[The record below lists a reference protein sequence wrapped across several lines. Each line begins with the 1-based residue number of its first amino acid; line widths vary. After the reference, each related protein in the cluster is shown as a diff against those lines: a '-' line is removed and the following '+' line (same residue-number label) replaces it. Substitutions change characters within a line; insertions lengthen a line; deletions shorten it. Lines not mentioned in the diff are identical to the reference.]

1 MTRLGR
7 PAAWAVAF
15 VLVALYPVVV
25 TNPAYMAIGV
35 WTLIYMA
42 CATSWNMFSGYTG
55 YIALGSAVSYGVGA
69 YTMALVSIHAHMSP
83 GAAMF
88 WLAPLGGLAAALVAI
103 PVGAIALR
111 VRRHTFVVITI
122 AIFFVFQL
130 TAINVGFTG
139 STSGLILPF
148 ISWNES
154 YYNVP
159 FFYVALA
166 IVVFATTLSVL
177 VRRSRFGLQML
188 AIRDDEDRAL
198 GLGVR
203 TTAVKL
209 TGFALAQFT
218 IGMCGA
224 LYAMFVGQIFP
235 QFVFDPLFDIS
246 IALMAFLGG
255 LGTVAGPLLGAL
267 ILESF
272 QQWLT
277 FSFSNNSLY
286 LILFG
291 ALFLLVILFM
301 PQGIVVF
308 VRDRVTR
315 RAERERS
322 AVAAA
327 ETSLAG
333 SGA

>member
-1 MTRLGR
+1 
-7 PAAWAVAF
+7 
-15 VLVALYPVVV
+15 
-25 TNPAYMAIGV
+25 
-35 WTLIYMA
+35 
-42 CATSWNMFSGYTG
+42 
-55 YIALGSAVSYGVGA
+55 
-69 YTMALVSIHAHMSP
+69 
-83 GAAMF
+83 
-88 WLAPLGGLAAALVAI
+88 
-103 PVGAIALR
+103 
-111 VRRHTFVVITI
+111 
-122 AIFFVFQL
+122 
-130 TAINVGFTG
+130 
-139 STSGLILPF
+139 PF
-148 ISWNES
+148 
-154 YYNVP
+154 Y
-159 FFYVALA
+159 YVALGLV
-166 IVVFATTLSVL
+166 IFATVLSAI

-198 GLGVR
+198 GLGVH

-218 IGMCGA
+218 IGMAGA

-235 QFVFDPLFDIS
+235 QFVFDPLFDVS

-255 LGTVAGPLLGAL
+255 LGTLFGPLLGAL

-277 FSFSNNSLY
+277 LSFSNSSLY

-315 RAERERS
+315 RSAREKA

-327 ETSLAG
+327 ETTLAG

>member
-1 MTRLGR
+1 MRLWSR
-7 PAAWAVAF
+7 VPWALG
-15 VLVALYPVVV
+15 LVALALFPVVV
-25 TNPAYMAIGV
+25 TNPAYTTIGV
-35 WTLIYMA
+35 FTLIYMA
-42 CATSWNMFSGYTG
+42 CASSWNMFSGYTG

-69 YTMALVSIHAHMSP
+69 YTMALVSIHANMAP

-88 WLAPLGGLAAALVAI
+88 WLAPLGGLIATVVALPI
-103 PVGAIALR
+103 GAIALR

-154 YYNVP
+154 YYNLP
-159 FFYVALA
+159 FYYVALGLV
-166 IVVFATTLSVL
+166 IFATALSAL

-209 TGFALAQFT
+209 TGFAFAQFT
-218 IGMCGA
+218 IGMAGA

-235 QFVFDPLFDIS
+235 QFVFDPLFDVS

-255 LGTVAGPLLGAL
+255 LGTLAGPLLGAL

-277 FSFSNNSLY
+277 LSFSNSSLY

-315 RAERERS
+315 RAAREKA

-327 ETSLAG
+327 ETTLAG
-333 SGA
+333 SRA

>member
-1 MTRLGR
+1 MRHWSR
-7 PAAWAVAF
+7 AAWA
-15 VLVALYPVVV
+15 LGLLALALFPVVV
-25 TNPAYMAIGV
+25 SNPAYVAIGV
-35 WTLIYMA
+35 FTLIYMA

-69 YTMALVSIHAHMSP
+69 YTMALVSIHANMAP

-88 WLAPLGGLAAALVAI
+88 WLAPLGGLVASI
-103 PVGAIALR
+103 VAVPIGAIALR

-159 FFYVALA
+159 FYYVALG
-166 IVVFATTLSVL
+166 IVLFATLLSAL

-209 TGFALAQFT
+209 TGFTLAQFT

-224 LYAMFVGQIFP
+224 IYAMFVGQIFP
-235 QFVFDPLFDIS
+235 QFVFDPLFDVS

-255 LGTVAGPLLGAL
+255 LGTLAGPLLGAL

-277 FSFSNNSLY
+277 LSFSNSSLY

-315 RAERERS
+315 RSEREKA
-322 AVAAA
+322 AVAAT
-327 ETSLAG
+327 ETTLAG
-333 SGA
+333 SRA

>member
-1 MTRLGR
+1 MRHWSR
-7 PAAWAVAF
+7 AAWALG
-15 VLVALYPVVV
+15 LVALALFPVVV
-25 TNPAYMAIGV
+25 TNPAYTTIGV
-35 WTLIYMA
+35 FTLIYMA

-69 YTMALVSIHAHMSP
+69 YTMALVSIHANMAP
-83 GAAMF
+83 GASMF
-88 WLAPLGGLAAALVAI
+88 WLAPLGGLLATLVALPI
-103 PVGAIALR
+103 GAIALR

-159 FFYVALA
+159 FYYVALGLV
-166 IVVFATTLSVL
+166 IFATVLSAI

-198 GLGVR
+198 GLGVH

-218 IGMCGA
+218 IGMAGA

-235 QFVFDPLFDIS
+235 QFVFDPLFDVS

-255 LGTVAGPLLGAL
+255 LGTLFGPLLGAL

-277 FSFSNNSLY
+277 LSFSNSSLY

-315 RAERERS
+315 RSAREKA

-327 ETSLAG
+327 ETTLAG